1 VVKYALFCWLLCVVP
16 FTCCLGMTGSLVP
29 TMCVYEMIDIGM
41 DMMDVSV
48 RDVVCGFE
56 M

>member
-1 VVKYALFCWLLCVVP
+1 
-16 FTCCLGMTGSLVP
+16 MTGSLVP

-56 M
+56 MWVEWIDYVVKDVWTPMQIS